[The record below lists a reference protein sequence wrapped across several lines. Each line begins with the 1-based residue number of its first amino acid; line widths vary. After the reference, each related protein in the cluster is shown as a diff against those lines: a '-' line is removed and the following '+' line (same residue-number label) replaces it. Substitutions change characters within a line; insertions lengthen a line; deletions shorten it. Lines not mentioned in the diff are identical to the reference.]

1 LRSGSPEHTE
11 APFSFNGDPQDMKK
25 PKYQYRPMT
34 PGEEEIMRIFEKRI
48 YRPPDMIEKPGG
60 LHIKGSSI
68 RDRESC
74 SLQAAPH
81 HPVVEAYPDLELEEL
96 LRDTPIP
103 GTPPVPSQ
111 AQRPL

>member
-1 LRSGSPEHTE
+1 
-11 APFSFNGDPQDMKK
+11 
-25 PKYQYRPMT
+25 MT
-34 PGEEEIMRIFEKRI
+34 PGEEEIMRVYEKKI

-68 RDRESC
+68 RDK
-74 SLQAAPH
+74 
-81 HPVVEAYPDLELEEL
+81 EL

-103 GTPPVPSQ
+103 GTPTVPSQ